1 MDRHGTNGPEL
12 LDYFLQYGG
21 TGGRRQLGFRTF
33 GKNHHALNKVCRRW
47 SGNRH
52 LTMACLDEAP
62 TQIYGS
68 AADLAGIEITYGG
81 KGADDVGKG
90 ILPA

>member
-1 MDRHGTNGPEL
+1 
-12 LDYFLQYGG
+12 
-21 TGGRRQLGFRTF
+21 
-33 GKNHHALNKVCRRW
+33 
-47 SGNRH
+47 
-52 LTMACLDEAP
+52 MACLDEAP